1 MRALWEAEV
10 GLRKDFLGRGWQ
22 FPFGFDTASGG
33 IGLSEYE
40 QNIRECV
47 TIILGT
53 KPGERQMMPEFG
65 CRIHEVMFAPNT
77 GATAVLVGHHVQ
89 KALGR
94 WEPRIEVI
102 KVDAFPEDG
111 GTIRVQVNYRIRSTL
126 SNQELSLMFTGG

>member
-1 MRALWEAEV
+1 M
-10 GLRKDFLGRGWQ
+10 RKDFLGRGWR
-22 FPFGFDTASGG
+22 FPFGFDSASGG

-40 QNIRECV
+40 QNIRECI

-65 CRIHEVMFAPNT
+65 CRIHEVMYAPNT
-77 GATAVLVGHHVQ
+77 RATSVLVSHHVQ
-89 KALGR
+89 QALGR

-102 KVDAFPEDG
+102 DVEAWPDDG

-126 SNQELSLMFTGG
+126 SKQALSLMFTGG